1 MAGVVSHS
9 TGEVSPPQM
18 AIADTR
24 ATGTQTPLAKPAGF
38 FASLFASK
46 SSAPETKTVEAK
58 PAEKKSGGAI
68 DRVAKLVG
76 LRNSDAKPA
85 PADAAKPGAAAK
97 PAQAAAN
104 GAIRPKPADAAQVK
118 TAEAQSPQPA
128 TAGQASQSPWPAVP
142 APQRAP
148 APAPAP
154 ANNGG
159 ISGAAPV
166 VPSGFDNRW
175 SAFR

>member
-1 MAGVVSHS
+1 
-9 TGEVSPPQM
+9 M
-18 AIADTR
+18 AIADTS
-24 ATGTQTPLAKPAGF
+24 ATETKSPLAKPSGF

-46 SSAPETKTVEAK
+46 SSTTETKTVEAK

-68 DRVAKLVG
+68 DRMAKLVG
-76 LRNSDAKPA
+76 LRNGDAKPA
-85 PADAAKPGAAAK
+85 AADAAKPGAAAK

-104 GAIRPKPADAAQVK
+104 GAIRPKPAEAAPVK
-118 TAEAQSPQPA
+118 TAEAQSAPPA
-128 TAGQASQSPWPAVP
+128 TAGQSPWPAVP

-166 VPSGFDNRW
+166 VPAGNFDNRW
-175 SAFR
+175 SGFR